1 METLFGK
8 FLQNVPPPPSKAYCN
23 YFSTE
28 VKQRYIFPQYIHTPL
43 HFHPLFLS
51 GWIWTR
57 LDSVYLSHSHS
68 TPPPFSGGPAPEEE
82 WGGQR
87 FYFICFPSP
96 RFRAAGAGGGGIRPA
111 HKNSSLHVWPAW
123 VAGVRTGECV

>member
-28 VKQRYIFPQYIHTPL
+28 VKQWYIFPQYIHTPL

-51 GWIWTR
+51 GWVWTR

-68 TPPPFSGGPAPEEE
+68 TPPPFSGGLAPE
-82 WGGQR
+82 GGR
-87 FYFICFPSP
+87 VGEGKGFILFASSP
-96 RFRAAGAGGGGIRPA
+96 LPLSRSRCLGIRPA